1 MFFKKIISVIAPF
14 IKFILTLFFIPIV
27 LLIKL
32 LHPIYPV
39 RLGTFFADRIGHFA
53 SDSGHLLA
61 EKHLTGTKSLDLFYI
76 QGPICNKQLE
86 LMVKRS
92 FHVYWWV
99 KFLIG
104 ANKMLP
110 NWQLNYLT
118 MPQEEGSFD
127 KYGWYWQTKDIP
139 KAYLQFIRKEEIK
152 GNNFLENLG
161 LRSGDKFICL
171 IVRDSAYLETH
182 AANYMDWGY
191 HDFRDSNIDTYND
204 AVKTLIDKGYWVFR
218 MGKKVKKPLSFKHD
232 RVIDYP
238 YHPDRSDLLDIW
250 LVANA
255 YYTISNSTGL
265 DAVAEAFRR
274 PVLYLNAMTHAD
286 FRSAHN
292 CLWAP
297 KHLKWVKSKKYLTLK
312 ETLCNNYRYANEYSN
327 KGIEVVDLLSSE
339 IKTITLEMES
349 RLDGSWKYL
358 NHEDSDQ
365 SRYKSIL
372 FKWPD
377 AHGYHSYDNKKAKI
391 SSCYLE
397 SNPRYLSENF

>member
-1 MFFKKIISVIAPF
+1 MYLKKTILVLTPF
-14 IKFILTLFFIPIV
+14 IKFTLNLFFIPIV
-27 LLIKL
+27 LFIKL

-39 RLGTFFADRIGHFA
+39 RLGTFYADRIGHFVT
-53 SDSGHLLA
+53 DSGHLLA
-61 EKHLTGTKSLDLFYI
+61 EKYITGTKSLDLFCF
-76 QGPICNKQLE
+76 QGPICNKQVQ
-86 LMVKRS
+86 LMIKRS

-110 NWQLNYLT
+110 NWQLNYLA
-118 MPQEEGSFD
+118 MPKEVGSFD
-127 KYGWYWQTKDIP
+127 RYGFYWETKDIP
-139 KAYLQFIRKEEIK
+139 KAYLPFIKNEEIK

-161 LRSGDKFICL
+161 LKPGDKFICL
-171 IVRDSAYLETH
+171 IVRDSAYLESRSG
-182 AANYMDWGY
+182 MDWGY
-191 HDFRDSNIDTYND
+191 HDFRDSDIDTYNE

-232 RVIDYP
+232 RAIDYP

-265 DAVAEAFRR
+265 DSVAEAFRR
-274 PVLYLNAMTHAD
+274 PILYLNAMTHSD
-286 FRSAHN
+286 FRSSQN

-297 KHLKWVKSKKYLTLK
+297 KHLKWVESKKYLTLK
-312 ETLCNNYRYANEYSN
+312 ETLCNNYRYKNDYSN
-327 KGIEVVDLLSSE
+327 KRIEVVDLLPSE

-372 FKWPD
+372 FKWPG
-377 AHGYHSYDNKKAKI
+377 AHVYHSYVNKKAKI